1 MIMARLRKWYSIRDD
16 VPTDQEAWRLWE
28 ENGFKSEYI
37 TECILR
43 CKEMDNQAAGS
54 FSKEDLCMELDRFKA
69 RLIKDLMDAMK
80 KDKSAELIKA
90 EDQDEQKDK
99 VPEKLMIFMDNL
111 RKK

>member
-43 CKEMDNQAAGS
+43 CREMDNQTAGS

-69 RLIKDLMDAMK
+69 RLITDLMEAMRK
-80 KDKSAELIKA
+80 NESADLIKA
-90 EDQDEQKDK
+90 DPDEHKDK